1 MEVLMG
7 QMNMKTNEFKDGIL
21 SSFLRQILKQN
32 DEKYSWIIFDGEVK
46 IEWIENLSSC
56 LDESKKLTL
65 VSGE

>member
-1 MEVLMG
+1 
-7 QMNMKTNEFKDGIL
+7 
-21 SSFLRQILKQN
+21 LRQILKQN

-56 LDESKKLTL
+56 LDESKKFTL